1 MVGRIDVRV
10 WGIAEANGCLRVERG
25 YVCRS
30 AGGGGVGVHE
40 AESHCHPNN
49 LTIHLDRKNLKL
61 ITNHDLRAAT
71 TVLRS
76 KLKDPR
82 VLILT

>member
-1 MVGRIDVRV
+1 MKVRV
-10 WGIAEANGCLRVERG
+10 LGGAEKGGDLQLK
-25 YVCRS
+25 CRP
-30 AGGGGVGVHE
+30 AWAGGVGDHE
-40 AESHCHPNN
+40 ADSHCHPNN
-49 LTIHLDRKNLKL
+49 RTIHLDRKNMEL

-82 VLILT
+82 VLNLS